1 MNAQH
6 VTIGGK
12 EVDLTPEGSAGRK
25 SSAATAIAI
34 EQGYQTSDW
43 PGVTAAILGALAAL
57 GLLVVVVLWLSRR
70 RCQS

>member
-34 EQGYQTSDW
+34 KQGYQTSDW
-43 PGVTAAILGALAAL
+43 PGATATILGVLAAL
-57 GLLVVVVLWLSRR
+57 GLLVVVILWLSRQ
-70 RCQS
+70 RCRS